1 MISDSAPAKVKA
13 ERRTAKK
20 GSVLVVDDEEI
31 MRDVLETLLSAEG
44 YRVDLAKTGEEGLDA
59 YGRRSYDVVLLDV
72 SMPGIG
78 GLRALEGFLKL
89 DADAVVVMITAY
101 ATFDTAIAAWER
113 GAFGCIRKP
122 FQNEQIIA
130 TAAVGIKRR
139 RKEEERRTLRR
150 AMSRAVDRGA
160 IVGRSDIMQEV
171 FRLVEQVAPARSTI
185 LITGESGT
193 GKELIAQA
201 IHEASPRAGKPF
213 VTVNSSNIPSELLES
228 ELFGHTRGAF
238 TGAVAAKKGL
248 FEVADN
254 GSIFLD
260 EIGDIPPET
269 QARLLRVIQ
278 EREFTPLGDTSPRR
292 VDVRI
297 IAATNIELREAVKQG
312 TFREDLYYR
321 LSVVPIELPPLR
333 DRREDILPLA
343 QHFIRKYNEENARKV
358 SEQIAPEVLALLE
371 AYSWPGNVRE
381 LENAIERAVVI
392 APGDEITRECLR
404 TEVSDP
410 EAALAVARASAG
422 SAAALDIGRG
432 VNFYDEVRRFEIDLI
447 RRALEQ
453 TVGHQSRAARLLG
466 MNPTTLNSKIKT
478 YNINL
483 RP

>member
-1 MISDSAPAKVKA
+1 MKTEKRNSKN
-13 ERRTAKK
+13 

-31 MRDVLETLLSAEG
+31 MREVLETLLSTEG
-44 YRVDLAKTGEEGLDA
+44 YRVDLAKTGEEGLEA
-59 YGRRSYDVVLLDV
+59 YGRRAFDVVLLDV

-78 GLRALEGFLKL
+78 GLRALEEFLKM
-89 DADAVVVMITAY
+89 DPEAVIVMITAY

-122 FQNEQIIA
+122 FQNEQITATIA
-130 TAAVGIKRR
+130 AGIKRR

-150 AMSRAVDRGA
+150 AMSKAVDRGE
-160 IVGRSDIMQEV
+160 IVGRSDLMQEV
-171 FRLVEQVAPARSTI
+171 FRLVEQVAPARSTV

-193 GKELIAQA
+193 GKELIAKA
-201 IHEASPRAGKPF
+201 IHEASTRVGRPF

-248 FEVADN
+248 FEVADG

-269 QARLLRVIQ
+269 QVRLLRVIQ

-297 IAATNIELREAVKQG
+297 VAATNIDLKEAVRQG
-312 TFREDLYYR
+312 SFREDLYYR
-321 LSVVPIELPPLR
+321 LAVVPIELPPLR
-333 DRREDILPLA
+333 DRLEDILPLA
-343 QHFIRKYNEENARKV
+343 QHFIQKYNEENSREV
-358 SEQIAPEVLALLE
+358 SEQMAPEVLALLE
-371 AYSWPGNVRE
+371 SYSWPGNVRE
-381 LENAIERAVVI
+381 LENTIERAVVI
-392 APGDEITRECLR
+392 APGNEISKECLR
-404 TEVSDP
+404 PEISDP
-410 EAALAVARASAG
+410 KSVVSASHGGASTGAVSE
-422 SAAALDIGRG
+422 IGRG
-432 VNFYDEVRRFEIDLI
+432 INFYEEVRRFEIDLI

-453 TVGHQSRAARLLG
+453 TGGHQSRAARLLG
-466 MNPTTLNSKIKT
+466 MNATTLNSKIKT